1 MTRTIK
7 APLLQTRRS
16 ALGLTVAMLQFA
28 GLQLAPPVLLGPGV
42 RAAEPAPAKDP
53 APESIVRQQQIQPL
67 PGHLDQVLV
76 VNDNNP
82 ELITGDGILLSTFPS
97 SPGLN
102 QALNGRFDL
111 FSHHVYAGTPE
122 ELDSTLWI
130 AVVAQPV
137 GQGPVTLDL
146 VGGST
151 SLSQATR
158 PGQTAAPFLPLPSR
172 MDETSEPIASG
183 PGSRVAGDLLRGS
196 RAPELPKQ
204 WTITDGAP
212 STLLV
217 LPIPVAGLD
226 PLLNGRNI
234 QLRLRSSAPVHLAT
248 LAARGNKQ
256 NPPSLKRW
264 QELLRSGRLS
274 PKEHQPTPRGSRG
287 KIIYSRVSGIQTGS
301 RWSAR
306 ITDPGQTT
314 LALPDQA
321 VGWPISSLER
331 GDLGTGQVQTA
342 ELKTFSPGTAWAA
355 HGNYG
360 VEYDISL
367 PLKNSSAQPRT
378 VALALESPIKDGSG
392 PDHLRFQS
400 PPRKSVMYRGPVE
413 VRGLD
418 GADGQPRGRQM
429 VHLVLRQGQE
439 GPRLG
444 HVTLQP
450 GEQRLVRVRLIY
462 PADATPPQVLTLLPV
477 KQSTPSVSVSP

>member
-1 MTRTIK
+1 MTRMTK
-7 APLLQTRRS
+7 APLLQPRRA
-16 ALGLTVAMLQFA
+16 ALGLTVAMLQLA
-28 GLQLAPPVLLGPGV
+28 GIPLGAPLVLGPGA
-42 RAAEPAPAKDP
+42 RAAEPATAKG
-53 APESIVRQQQIQPL
+53 APESIARQQQIQPL
-67 PGHLDQVLV
+67 PGHLDHVLV

-82 ELITGDGILLSTFPS
+82 ELITGDGILLSTFPNA
-97 SPGLN
+97 PGLN
-102 QALNGRFDL
+102 QALSGRFDL

-122 ELDSTLWI
+122 ALDSTLWI
-130 AVVAQPV
+130 AVIAQPV
-137 GQGPVTLDL
+137 GQGPVTIDL
-146 VGGST
+146 MGGST
-151 SLSQATR
+151 SLSQATQ

-196 RAPELPKQ
+196 RAPELPQQ
-204 WTITDGAP
+204 WALTAGAP
-212 STLLV
+212 STLVV

-234 QLRLRSSAPVHLAT
+234 QLRLRSSAPVYLAT
-248 LAARGNKQ
+248 LAARGNKK

-274 PKEHQPTPRGSRG
+274 PKEHQPPPRGSRG

-331 GDLGTGQVQTA
+331 GDLGTGQMQTA

-367 PLKNSSAQPRT
+367 PLKNTSAQPRT

-392 PDHLRFQS
+392 PNHLRFQS
-400 PPRKSVMYRGPVE
+400 PPRTSVMYRGPVE
-413 VRGLD
+413 VRGID
-418 GADGQPRGRQM
+418 GTDGKPRGRHL

-450 GEQRLVRVRLIY
+450 GEQRLVRIRLIY
-462 PADATPPQVLTLLPV
+462 PADATPPQVLTLLPM